1 MKSFMVSN
9 GKALAN
15 LGFSFGIGPKT
26 KSDFG
31 RTICYWTK
39 KLTSSKAQ
47 WSITRVM
54 KVEKQFEAIKK
65 QKRTSTIQ
73 LLYLPLYTLWW
84 LWSR

>member
-1 MKSFMVSN
+1 MVSVSIWL
-9 GKALAN
+9 KVSAN
-15 LGFSFGIGPKT
+15 LGFGFGIGPKT
-26 KSDFG
+26 KSGFG

-65 QKRTSTIQ
+65 PAPSNFSTYV
-73 LLYLPLYTLWW
+73 LAVVYFVVAVV
-84 LWSR
+84 